1 MSKYKNPEIHRAILR
16 GDMARML
23 AAIDAGMLNARDAE
37 CQTPLHWA
45 SWRGA
50 GGRYLE
56 FMRALIDAGADIHAT
71 DGRGRTPMHL
81 GASVGKSRG
90 VRLLIEQGAD
100 VHATDV
106 NEDTP
111 LCTVLG
117 EWYRYAIYALLDN
130 GAEPGNCHDQL
141 ADLYL
146 NMCNLDWRDEL
157 RLYSYRRSVLAALLR
172 RGLDALYVF
181 DAARG
186 YHLLHA
192 LCRYGARCEISS
204 STGQTRPFRMVRAGL
219 SSKFCTH
226 DTASIRGAGRRRR
239 PSSQDCCKI
248 AAARHSP
255 RRVNG
260 SGVFHPHPCRAQ
272 GKGGQSLA
280 WLAGL
285 VTTVIR

>member
-192 LCRYGARCEISS
+192 LCRYGAPIKDVRLLLDSGAGDGINSL
-204 STGQTRPFRMVRAGL
+204 TRAGE
-219 SSKFCTH
+219 
-226 DTASIRGAGRRRR
+226 TALHLHLACAGSPVLGTVRDLLEHGADATIPDGEGRTVIEILHSRYGLNKRRR
-239 PSSQDCCKI
+239 SSPTSQLT
-248 AAARHSP
+248 R
-255 RRVNG
+255 
-260 SGVFHPHPCRAQ
+260 
-272 GKGGQSLA
+272 L
-280 WLAGL
+280 L
-285 VTTVIR
+285 